1 MYLSLPVEQ
10 TSDCNAT
17 ASELCIW
24 FLFRWQAGEQLP
36 AVMPSLLRQVKVL
49 RLATAAQIEA
59 TDAQKTVFFFVE
71 SSSTRWDKCGMFQIW
86 HLSPGVG
93 PSVKPTEDENGH

>member
-1 MYLSLPVEQ
+1 MYLSLPIEQ

-17 ASELCIW
+17 ASELCIR

-36 AVMPSLLRQVKVL
+36 AVMPGLLRQVEVL

-59 TDAQKTVFFFVE
+59 TDAQKCV
-71 SSSTRWDKCGMFQIW
+71 SSFIECSGTTWELCGIASD
-86 HLSPGVG
+86 LAS
-93 PSVKPTEDENGH
+93 